1 MSKKIAIIGY
11 GYWGP
16 NLLRN
21 FYEIPDCE
29 VLYVCDIDLQRL
41 KLVRKRY
48 PTVMLTTNYDEIL
61 KDEELDAV
69 IVAVPAKYHFEI
81 AKKALVANKDVLIE
95 KPMTLSIKEA
105 KELVD
110 LAKRNKKILMI
121 DHTFLFTEAVHKL
134 KEIIE
139 NGVLGKII
147 YIDCVRINL
156 GLIQKDS
163 NVLFDLAVHDVSIL
177 NYLLNNVPQ
186 KVYSI
191 GKKYFGEQEE
201 IGYLNLE
208 YPDNIMANIH
218 VSWLSPLKVRKIMIV
233 GTKKMVVYD
242 DVEVSEKIKIYDKGI
257 DTDKIQ
263 TRINYRTGDTNS
275 PNLPIREGLSTMCD
289 EFIKSLI
296 NRKLTLSDGNFGLGV
311 VEVLEKAMKFLQK

>member
-21 FYEIPDCE
+21 FYETPDCE

-48 PTVMLTTNYDEIL
+48 PSVILTTNFDEII

-69 IVAVPAKYHFEI
+69 VVAVPAKYHFEI
-81 AKKALVANKDVLIE
+81 AKKALDANKDVLIE
-95 KPMTLSIKEA
+95 KPMTLSVKEA
-105 KELVD
+105 KNLVD
-110 LAKRNKKILMI
+110 LAKKNKRILMV
-121 DHTFLFTEAVHKL
+121 DHTFLFTEALKRL
-134 KEIIE
+134 KEIIDSKTIGE
-139 NGVLGKII
+139 II

-163 NVLFDLAVHDVSIL
+163 NVFFDLAVHDISII
-177 NYLLNNVPQ
+177 NYLLDNVPQ
-186 KVYSI
+186 KISSI
-191 GKKYFGEQEE
+191 GKKYFSNQEE
-201 IGYLNLE
+201 IGYLNLI
-208 YPDNIMANIH
+208 YPNNIMANIH
-218 VSWLSPLKVRKIMIV
+218 VSWLSPLKLRKILIV

-242 DVEVSEKIKIYDKGI
+242 DVEPSEKIKIYDKGI

-275 PNLPIREGLSTMCD
+275 PNLPIKEGLSIVCS
-289 EFIKSLI
+289 EFVKTLVT
-296 NRKLTLSDGNFGLGV
+296 RKLTLSDGNFALGV
-311 VEVLEKAMKFLQK
+311 VEVLEKATKLIHK